1 LTFQKNQYISKE
13 LKMSGVVRL
22 SFSIEKSLWERL
34 QNLVEH
40 EGYANRSEFI
50 RDLIRDHL
58 VEKQW
63 EENEE
68 AIGTITFVY
77 NHHIPNLNDKIL
89 DIQHKF
95 INEILTSTHI
105 HLDNQLCAET
115 ILVRGKAHK
124 IQELCSAL
132 RKQKG
137 VLHASISIS
146 STGRNLM

>member
-1 LTFQKNQYISKE
+1 
-13 LKMSGVVRL
+13 MAGVVRL
-22 SFSIEKSLWERL
+22 SFSIEKSLWEKL
-34 QNLVEH
+34 QNLVTQ

-50 RDLIRDHL
+50 RDLIRDKL

-77 NHHIPNLNDKIL
+77 NHHIPKLNDKIL
-89 DIQHKF
+89 NVQHKYL
-95 INEILTSTHI
+95 NVILTTTHI
-105 HLDNQLCAET
+105 HLDHQLCAET
-115 ILVRGKAHK
+115 ILVRGRAYK

-132 RKQKG
+132 RNQKG

-146 STGRNLM
+146 STGRNLI

>member
-1 LTFQKNQYISKE
+1 
-13 LKMSGVVRL
+13 MAGVVRL
-22 SFSIEKSLWERL
+22 SFSIEKSLWEKL
-34 QNLVEH
+34 QNLVTR

-50 RDLIRDHL
+50 RDLIRDKL

-77 NHHIPNLNDKIL
+77 NHHIPKLNDKIL
-89 DIQHKF
+89 NVQHKYL
-95 INEILTSTHI
+95 NVILTTTHI
-105 HLDNQLCAET
+105 HLDYQLCAET
-115 ILVRGKAHK
+115 ILVRGRAYK

-132 RKQKG
+132 RNQKG

-146 STGRNLM
+146 STGRNLI

>member
-1 LTFQKNQYISKE
+1 
-13 LKMSGVVRL
+13 MAGVVRL
-22 SFSIEKSLWERL
+22 SFSIEKSLWEKL
-34 QNLVEH
+34 QNLVQR

-50 RDLIRDHL
+50 RDLIRDKL

-77 NHHIPNLNDKIL
+77 NHHIPKLNDKIL
-89 DIQHKF
+89 NVQHKYL
-95 INEILTSTHI
+95 NVILTSTHI
-105 HLDNQLCAET
+105 HLDHQLCAET
-115 ILVRGKAHK
+115 VLVRGRAHK

-146 STGRNLM
+146 STGRNLI

>member
-1 LTFQKNQYISKE
+1 MRKKSE
-13 LKMSGVVRL
+13 GVIRL
-22 SFSIEKSLWERL
+22 SFSIEKSLWEKM
-34 QNLVEH
+34 QALVKE

-50 RDLIRDHL
+50 RDLVRDKL

-77 NHHIPNLNDKIL
+77 NHHYPKLNDKLL
-89 DIQHKF
+89 DIQHKYLSV
-95 INEILTSTHI
+95 ILTTTHI
-105 HLDNQLCAET
+105 HLDHSLCAET
-115 ILVRGKAHK
+115 VLVRGRAQQ
-124 IQELCSAL
+124 IQNLCNTI

-146 STGRNLM
+146 STGRNLI